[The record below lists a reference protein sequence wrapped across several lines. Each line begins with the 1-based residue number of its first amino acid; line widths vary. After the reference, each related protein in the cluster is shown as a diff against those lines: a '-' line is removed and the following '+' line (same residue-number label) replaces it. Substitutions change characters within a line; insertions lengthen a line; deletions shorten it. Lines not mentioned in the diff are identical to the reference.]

1 MNSDLPSSNHD
12 YKKPEYWNARFE
24 KEDYYEWLV
33 DYKTFRK
40 QLLVRLQNIDKRAKI
55 LQLGCGNSDLGMPSK
70 KLLRR
75 GHWSIQGE
83 GVKKS
88 PFFKI
93 FCVSVTTQYVAFL
106 EALHYENFL
115 CLVIK

>member
-70 KLLRR
+70 KMLRR
-75 GHWSIQGE
+75 G
-83 GVKKS
+83 
-88 PFFKI
+88 
-93 FCVSVTTQYVAFL
+93 T
-106 EALHYENFL
+106 
-115 CLVIK
+115 LVYTGGRG